1 MINNKLKNLKKK
13 IRSGKPTLG
22 GWLQSGSSDIAEIL
36 SSFSRIDWVCI
47 DSEHGNPNSRYKVSD
62 LIKSIEIGGAIPFIR
77 SASMDATE
85 ITSYL
90 DCGVKGIVIPNVNDA
105 NNLSKLFSK
114 INFPPIGNR
123 GVGYFRANKY
133 GLEFEKYLEL
143 SKSIIKI
150 VMIENVKALENLN
163 EILKINEIDAIFI
176 GPYDLSASLGI
187 PGEFK
192 NKIFI
197 NALKEIKRKCKNYQ
211 KSIGMHLIKP
221 SKSDLKKLINDD
233 YSFIACS
240 IDIELIINSMKNFLD
255 E

>member
-1 MINNKLKNLKKK
+1 MIKN
-13 IRSGKPTLG
+13 
-22 GWLQSGSSDIAEIL
+22 E
-36 SSFSRIDWVCI
+36 
-47 DSEHGNPNSRYKVSD
+47 
-62 LIKSIEIGGAIPFIR
+62 
-77 SASMDATE
+77 
-85 ITSYL
+85 
-90 DCGVKGIVIPNVNDA
+90 
-105 NNLSKLFSK
+105 
-114 INFPPIGNR
+114 
-123 GVGYFRANKY
+123 
-133 GLEFEKYLEL
+133 
-143 SKSIIKI
+143 
-150 VMIENVKALENLN
+150 KALENLN